1 MQPQPNQYPDLQNPQ
16 SIDLNNGQYDDLS
29 EDDLAARV
37 GRTEAQRIKQ
47 EQLKNQ
53 VRRSGAEINWDY
65 AVIQR
70 LNVEDLTT
78 HLVPF
83 NLGKAIAGDP
93 TQNVDLQPGDI
104 VTIFSQADMQ
114 IPTASQS
121 KYVRLEGEFKSAGVY
136 QAEPGEK
143 LRHLIRR
150 VGGLSPQA
158 YLYGAELDRES
169 TREDQQKRLEEYTN
183 ELEKSIERNASS
195 QRNLTGEEAITEKQS
210 QEGQRRLLDKLRQ
223 VGPPDE
229 SSLN

>member
-1 MQPQPNQYPDLQNPQ
+1 M
-16 SIDLNNGQYDDLS
+16 
-29 EDDLAARV
+29 
-37 GRTEAQRIKQ
+37 
-47 EQLKNQ
+47 
-53 VRRSGAEINWDY
+53 RRSGAEINWDY

-114 IPTASQS
+114 VPTESQI

-169 TREDQQKRLEEYTN
+169 TREDQQKRLEEYATN
-183 ELEKSIERNASS
+183 
-195 QRNLTGEEAITEKQS
+195 
-210 QEGQRRLLDKLRQ
+210 
-223 VGPPDE
+223 
-229 SSLN
+229 

>member
-1 MQPQPNQYPDLQNPQ
+1 
-16 SIDLNNGQYDDLS
+16 
-29 EDDLAARV
+29 
-37 GRTEAQRIKQ
+37 
-47 EQLKNQ
+47 
-53 VRRSGAEINWDY
+53 
-65 AVIQR
+65 
-70 LNVEDLTT
+70 
-78 HLVPF
+78 
-83 NLGKAIAGDP
+83 
-93 TQNVDLQPGDI
+93 
-104 VTIFSQADMQ
+104 MQ

-210 QEGQRRLLDKLRQ
+210 QEGQRRLLDKLKAGTGHRTNR
-223 VGPPDE
+223 P
-229 SSLN
+229 